1 MYASFLYRRNLF
13 LSDFICLFLPEIV
26 CTKYIV
32 VDLCQINVSQNPLKS
47 TSLLYGKVE
56 FFMFNMFSFMHD
68 LTYQLLVHRE
78 KLINE
83 WRMTPDKLLK
93 GCTPLIF
100 HRVMLLTCVAYTYST
115 VCSLKIQNINLQALS
130 TLPGQVIPVISLF
143 VSAGQPSGELD

>member
-1 MYASFLYRRNLF
+1 MITFLMNYSSFGYKLCNNCMHPPSIDQF
-13 LSDFICLFLPEIV
+13 GLSDFICLFLPEIV

-100 HRVMLLTCVAYTYST
+100 YRVVLLMCVSYTSST
-115 VCSLKIQNINLQALS
+115 VCN
-130 TLPGQVIPVISLF
+130 V
-143 VSAGQPSGELD
+143 